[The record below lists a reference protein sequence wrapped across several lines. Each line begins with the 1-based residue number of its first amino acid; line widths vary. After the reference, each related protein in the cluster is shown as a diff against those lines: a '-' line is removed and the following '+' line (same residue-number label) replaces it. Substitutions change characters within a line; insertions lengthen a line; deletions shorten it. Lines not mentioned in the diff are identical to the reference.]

1 MEKYKRIL
9 GLDVGDKRIGV
20 AISDEL
26 GLTAQP
32 VMTLERQSLEKDCA
46 TLDDLIKKYEISKI
60 VVGIPRSLSMKI
72 TPQTQKVLD
81 LVEIFK
87 KKWPLPIEEWDEWY
101 STKSARAVLI
111 EADMSRKKRKQ
122 VIDKLAAIL
131 ILQGYLDSQP

>member
-1 MEKYKRIL
+1 MEKLKRIL

-20 AISDEL
+20 AVSYEL

-46 TLDDLIKKYEISKI
+46 ALNALIQKYEISKI

-87 KKWPLPIEEWDEWY
+87 QKWSLPIEEWNEWY
-101 STKSARAVLI
+101 STQSAQAVLI
-111 EADMSRKKRKQ
+111 EANMSRKKRKQ
-122 VIDKLAAIL
+122 VIDKLAAVL
-131 ILQGYLDSQP
+131 ILQGYLDSQS

>member
-101 STKSARAVLI
+101 STKSAQAVLI

-122 VIDKLAAIL
+122 VIDKLAAVL